1 MMSFF
6 LSHVLTDI
14 SENLFLSAGQ
24 NIATFT
30 IFYKYLKEANIQN
43 IIRKHE
49 EDEKECQSKIIYVRG
64 NWKKVLTISWVDV
77 NNLRELIQLKFF
89 WGLYV
94 SLFIFCVFCIINTVE
109 QIAYSNETQSAD
121 QKSLHVLHATT
132 CLLTVFLVI

>member
-1 MMSFF
+1 MSFF

-14 SENLFLSAGQ
+14 SDNLFVSAGQ

-43 IIRKHE
+43 IIRKHK

-77 NNLRELIQLKFF
+77 NNLRELSLYSWNFF
-89 WGLYV
+89 GVFMYLFLSFVFFV
-94 SLFIFCVFCIINTVE
+94 S
-109 QIAYSNETQSAD
+109 
-121 QKSLHVLHATT
+121 
-132 CLLTVFLVI
+132 